1 MRRILTFTESRGVCT
16 GTGTVPTGWSG
27 TGTSTG
33 AFLSSTFVIINCFVI
48 FNTVFLI
55 QELASVDMKRILTS
69 RAAVE
74 RADAAALVRE
84 RSIHPWRHLDSSAA
98 RRHTISSRT
107 DLGGGAAH
115 ASLWRISPPRYPQAK
130 HMLERLPLRR
140 PARATSQL

>member
-1 MRRILTFTESRGVCT
+1 MRRILTFTKSRGVCT
-16 GTGTVPTGWSG
+16 GTGTVPTDWFG

-33 AFLSSTFVIINCFVI
+33 AFLSTAFVIINCFVI

-107 DLGGGAAH
+107 NLGGGRPRLTLADLSAPV
-115 ASLWRISPPRYPQAK
+115 SPGQAY
-130 HMLERLPLRR
+130 
-140 PARATSQL
+140 ARAAATAAACESH